1 MVIFFYLYFIAVLL
15 DFLLISN
22 IVPFTSA
29 AYTVPISHAL
39 NYPIANAV

>member
-1 MVIFFYLYFIAVLL
+1 MVIFFYLYFAAVVL

-29 AYTVPISHAL
+29 AYSVTSNH
-39 NYPIANAV
+39 